1 MAKCLEAALTGFL
14 EVPKAG
20 QGVET
25 TRDFIKKIVDVV
37 ETLIIKM

>member
-1 MAKCLEAALTGFL
+1 MLKFASMAKCLEAALTGFL

-25 TRDFIKKIVDVV
+25 IRDFHKKIRKKV
-37 ETLIIKM
+37 